1 MLDAKLEIN
10 DNNHAEFVYLR
21 YMAPQLD
28 AAARGM
34 PRAEVKNKSQLSS
47 VCRHGDAPISGNM
60 QRKRTNPAWL
70 LSFISSLTSNIW
82 KL

>member
-10 DNNHAEFVYLR
+10 DNNHADFVYLR

-34 PRAEVKNKSQLSS
+34 PRAEVKHKSQLSS
-47 VCRHGDAPISGNM
+47 VCRRGDAPFSGNT
-60 QRKRTNPAWL
+60 QRKHTNPAWL